1 MHPAQRRRYRVR
13 IGSMLPNRLVSLAML
28 RRGVTLWG
36 VTRVAASGVVAY
48 AGRDP
53 LRLDPGAVITVLLL
67 CVALCYVE
75 TARNRER
82 DLLANMGI
90 RRRTLALWFLTPAVA
105 GEGAVRA
112 AVAWL

>member
-1 MHPAQRRRYRVR
+1 
-13 IGSMLPNRLVSLAML
+13 MLPNRLLSLAL
-28 RRGVTLWG
+28 LHRGVMLWG
-36 VTRVAASGVVAY
+36 VTRIAASGVLAY

-53 LRLDPGAVITVLLL
+53 LRLDPGELLVVLLL
-67 CVALCYVE
+67 SVTLCYVE

-90 RRRTLALWFLTPAVA
+90 RRRTLALWFLASALA

-112 AVAWL
+112 VVAWI